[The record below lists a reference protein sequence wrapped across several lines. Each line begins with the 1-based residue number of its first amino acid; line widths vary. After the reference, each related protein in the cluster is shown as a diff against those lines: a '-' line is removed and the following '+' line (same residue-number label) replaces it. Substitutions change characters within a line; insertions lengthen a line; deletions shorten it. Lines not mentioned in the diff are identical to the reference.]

1 MALNRTNQKR
11 LINYHSSSQ
20 FPNDNVSLA
29 DLASVLAYGEI
40 AVQHN
45 AEESKLFVKTSD
57 NTCATFID
65 SAKVTELINAANG
78 DISAV
83 AGRVT
88 TLEGK
93 LSGVSTT
100 VTGYVES
107 EIQKLDVTANTS
119 AAVNGISVAVTE
131 TNGKVD
137 QPVVSVTPG
146 SIQSGDT
153 SVVLGGAVY
162 DAIETAK
169 TDASADAAGQI
180 ANLNVSNNTSNAVN
194 GISVTVNESA
204 GKVSK
209 PVVSVTPGAI
219 TASSVTGVAI
229 AGDVYTAVE
238 TAKSAAT
245 TALTAFQNEV
255 NGKLAGISGTVT
267 GYVDDKITSAISTVY
282 KFKGTKANYAAL
294 PATGNEVGD
303 VWNVEAANGNTP
315 AGTNYVWD
323 GSAWDALGGT
333 IDLSPYMQTSAFT
346 EWTGGTY
353 QDDTSWLDGRISS
366 LEGLTSKTD
375 SAIQSVSASES
386 LADNKLVAVTASTT
400 NNAVTVT
407 SSYKLSNVSAATGTT
422 KGLAEASDV
431 KTYVDGKISDEVAAR
446 NTADTELSN
455 RLGSG
460 ITTANTATA
469 QLAAI
474 KGNSDSA
481 LQQVVSGNT
490 YITVGAKS
498 GNAGAKQQTVSAN
511 VALLSAATA
520 TGKLADAKD
529 VKDYVD
535 GINNT
540 LNGTINGINTR
551 LQTVEGAYV
560 KSVEITG
567 SNKVG
572 SADQTV
578 TASIAQ
584 NKLTLDFSNFVIDC
598 GEF

>member
-29 DLASVLAYGEI
+29 DLAGVLAYGEI

-57 NTCATFID
+57 STCATFID
-65 SAKVTELINAANG
+65 SAKVTQLINAANG

-131 TNGKVD
+131 TDGKVD
-137 QPVVSVTPG
+137 QPVVSVVPG
-146 SIQSGDT
+146 TIESGDT
-153 SVVLGGAVY
+153 SVVLGGDVY
-162 DAIETAK
+162 TAIEAAK
-169 TDASADAAGQI
+169 TAASSNAAGQI
-180 ANLNVSNNTSNAVN
+180 GNLNVSNNASDAVN

-219 TASSVTGVAI
+219 TASSETGVAL

-238 TAKSAAT
+238 AAKSAAT
-245 TALTAFQNEV
+245 TALTSFQNEV

-267 GYVDDKITSAISTVY
+267 GYVDSQISSAISTVY

-294 PATGNEVGD
+294 PSSGNEVGD

-323 GSAWDALGGT
+323 GEAWDALGGT
-333 IDLSPYMQTSAFT
+333 IDLSPYMETSAFT
-346 EWTGGTY
+346 AWTAGTY
-353 QDDTSWLDGRISS
+353 TSNKTSIEGRIST
-366 LEGLTSKTD
+366 LEGLTGTTN

-386 LADNKLVAVTASTT
+386 LADDKLVAVTASTED
-400 NNAVTVT
+400 NAVTVT
-407 SSYKLSNVSAATGTT
+407 SSYKLSDVSAATGTT

-431 KTYVDGKISDEVAAR
+431 KSYVDGAISSEAGAR
-446 NTADTELSN
+446 SGADTELSN

-460 ITTANTATA
+460 VTTANTATA

-474 KGNSDSA
+474 KGSSDSA
-481 LQQVVSGNT
+481 LQEVVSGDT
-490 YITVGAKS
+490 YIAVGAKS
-498 GNAGAKQQTVSAN
+498 GNAGEKQQVISAN
-511 VALLSAATA
+511 TQAVSAATA
-520 TGKLADAKD
+520 AGKLADAKD

-535 GINNT
+535 GINT
-540 LNGTINGINTR
+540 SLSGQIGGVNTR
-551 LQTVEGAYV
+551 LQAVESAYV
-560 KSVEITG
+560 SGATITG
-567 SNKVG
+567 ITG
-572 SADQTV
+572 V
-578 TASIAQ
+578 TASVASNI
-584 NKLTLDFSNFVIDC
+584 LTLDFSNAVFDC

>member
-29 DLASVLAYGEI
+29 DLAGVLAYGEI

-57 NTCATFID
+57 STCATFID
-65 SAKVTELINAANG
+65 SAKVTQLINAANG

-131 TNGKVD
+131 TDGKVD
-137 QPVVSVTPG
+137 QPVVSVVPG
-146 SIQSGDT
+146 TIESGDT
-153 SVVLGGAVY
+153 SVVLGGDVY
-162 DAIETAK
+162 TAIEAAK
-169 TDASADAAGQI
+169 TAASSNAAGQI
-180 ANLNVSNNTSNAVN
+180 ANLNVSNNASDAVN

-219 TASSVTGVAI
+219 TASSETGVAL

-238 TAKSAAT
+238 AAKSAAT
-245 TALTAFQNEV
+245 TALTSFQNEV

-267 GYVDDKITSAISTVY
+267 GYVDSQISSAISTVY

-294 PATGNEVGD
+294 PSSGNEVGD

-323 GSAWDALGGT
+323 GEAWDALGGT
-333 IDLSPYMQTSAFT
+333 IDLSPYMEASAFT
-346 EWTGGTY
+346 AWTAGTY
-353 QDDTSWLDGRISS
+353 TSNKTSIEGRIST
-366 LEGLTSKTD
+366 LEGLTGTTN

-386 LADNKLVAVTASTT
+386 LADDKLVAVTASTE

-407 SSYKLSNVSAATGTT
+407 SSYKLSDVSAATGTT

-431 KTYVDGKISDEVAAR
+431 KSYVDGAISSEAGAR
-446 NTADTELSN
+446 SGADTELSN

-460 ITTANTATA
+460 VTTANTATA

-474 KGNSDSA
+474 KSSSDSA
-481 LQQVVSGNT
+481 LQEVVSGDT
-490 YITVGAKS
+490 YIAVGAKS
-498 GNAGAKQQTVSAN
+498 GNAGEKQQVISAN
-511 VALLSAATA
+511 TQAVSAATA
-520 TGKLADAKD
+520 AGKLADAKD

-535 GINNT
+535 GINT
-540 LNGTINGINTR
+540 SLSGQIGGVNTR

-560 KSVEITG
+560 SGATITG
-567 SNKVG
+567 ITG
-572 SADQTV
+572 V
-578 TASIAQ
+578 TASVAS
-584 NKLTLDFSNFVIDC
+584 NTLTLDFSNAVFDC